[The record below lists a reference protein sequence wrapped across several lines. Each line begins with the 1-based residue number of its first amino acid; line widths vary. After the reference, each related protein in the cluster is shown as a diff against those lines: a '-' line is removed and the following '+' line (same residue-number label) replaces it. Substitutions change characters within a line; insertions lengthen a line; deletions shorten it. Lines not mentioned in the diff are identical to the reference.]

1 MNALPAI
8 LAHLQAFNPASALV
22 RMLLGMAM
30 GGAIGLNREYKR
42 RAAGFRT
49 YMLVC
54 LGAVTTMLLS
64 QYEYYQLL
72 EIFPETESG
81 IFTDVSRFGAQVING
96 IGFLGAGTVIVTGR
110 QKVRGLTT
118 AAGLWACA
126 CLGLAIGAGFYS
138 CMAVG
143 FLYVLLA
150 IRFFPAI
157 ERRLNV
163 RLRNLNLFVELRGA
177 GEIGRVLLY
186 LREKEVEIYDVELQR
201 SRQADRVGAVL
212 TLRLPRG
219 VQQVELLA
227 GLSAVPCVL
236 VVEAI

>member
-1 MNALPAI
+1 LRAI
-8 LAHLQAFNPASALV
+8 IDHLQAFNPASALF
-22 RMLLGMAM
+22 RMILGMAM
-30 GGAIGLNREYKR
+30 GGTIGLNREYKR

-72 EIFPETESG
+72 EIFPEAENG
-81 IFTDVSRFGAQVING
+81 AFTDVSRFGAQVING
-96 IGFLGAGTVIVTGR
+96 IGFLGAGTVIVTDR
-110 QKVRGLTT
+110 QRVRGLTT

-126 CLGLAIGAGFYS
+126 CLGLAIGAGFYA

-143 FLYVLLA
+143 FFYVLLA

-157 ERRLNV
+157 ERRLNI
-163 RLRNLNLFVELRGA
+163 RLRNLNLFIELHSA
-177 GEIGRVLLY
+177 AEIGQTLIF
-186 LREKEVEIYDVELQR
+186 LREKKVEIYDVELQK
-201 SRQADRVGAVL
+201 SRQADRVGVVL

-219 VQQVELLA
+219 ARLVELLA
-227 GLSAVPCVL
+227 GLSAVPGVL
-236 VVEAI
+236 VAEVI